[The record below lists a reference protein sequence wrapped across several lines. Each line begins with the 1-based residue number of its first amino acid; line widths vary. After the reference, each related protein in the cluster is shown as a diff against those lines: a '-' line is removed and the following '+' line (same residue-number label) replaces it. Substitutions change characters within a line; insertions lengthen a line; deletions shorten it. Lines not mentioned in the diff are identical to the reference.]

1 MRHLVTQLLFKASSS
16 PGMQKLL
23 DNSLVKASHF
33 YERNRMRAVAVPDAE
48 QYKAV
53 YESLG
58 KELKVR
64 TGPFAGMKYPRAE
77 SAGSALIPKFLG
89 SYEKEL
95 HGEIERLLAKGYDD
109 VIDVGCA
116 EGYYAIGMAMRLPAT
131 QVYAYDTSEVAC
143 GLCTEMA
150 KVNGVSE
157 RVSVRATCTPETL
170 IQFPKPGKTL
180 IIADCESYEKVLFT
194 PAVRDAVKG
203 CDLLIETHDFLDVS
217 ISTNLAALFSSTHKI
232 TTVLSVDDIQK
243 AKYYQ
248 YPELEGLS
256 VQSRFQLL
264 AESRP
269 TLMEWLIMEP
279 L

>member
-89 SYEKEL
+89 SYEPP
-95 HGEIERLLAKGYDD
+95 HY
-109 VIDVGCA
+109 
-116 EGYYAIGMAMRLPAT
+116 P
-131 QVYAYDTSEVAC
+131 VA
-143 GLCTEMA
+143 
-150 KVNGVSE
+150 
-157 RVSVRATCTPETL
+157 
-170 IQFPKPGKTL
+170 QFL
-180 IIADCESYEKVLFT
+180 
-194 PAVRDAVKG
+194 
-203 CDLLIETHDFLDVS
+203 
-217 ISTNLAALFSSTHKI
+217 
-232 TTVLSVDDIQK
+232 
-243 AKYYQ
+243 
-248 YPELEGLS
+248 
-256 VQSRFQLL
+256 
-264 AESRP
+264 
-269 TLMEWLIMEP
+269 
-279 L
+279 